1 MSVVR
6 SVVQSVV
13 QPVVQS
19 VLGTTGPIPIF
30 HMPLQRDFTIS
41 KGIGPYTFTAAGLR
55 SYIDQDDGLLK
66 YAGINEGRFEAPGQ
80 LIWGAVENL
89 FARSEDASHADWV
102 KTNLTVT
109 ANNATAPDGNMAMDL
124 MIPSAS
130 NLAHYFRQD
139 ESVTSGGDYVT
150 SVFADSGGYDFVQ
163 ITGSTG
169 FNSEWVNFNLSTGAV
184 GDSSITGG
192 TAKIE
197 DMGGGIY
204 RCSLSLP
211 AISTTTGRMLVAV
224 YNTDIS
230 SRLFPFVGD
239 GSSGVNVWGM
249 QFEEGLTP
257 SPYVKT
263 EASPVTALS
272 DNLSVDSD
280 NIPAPGDDYSVSF
293 ELDYKTVS
301 PGTVPFIY
309 KVVGETTRR
318 SLTDSSNRVKITHS
332 VDTQSSLALGTTVS
346 KLVGTK
352 DSSTLTLYVDG
363 ALDDTAVPG
372 AVTGT
377 KSSIQLG
384 RDGTTSSRYL
394 NGHIKNIKIFDKT
407 LTASEAGKL

>member
-1 MSVVR
+1 MTVVRSVVR
-6 SVVQSVV
+6 SVVQ
-13 QPVVQS
+13 PVVRS

-30 HMPLQRDFTIS
+30 HMPMSNSLLVS
-41 KGIGPYTFTAAGLR
+41 KGIGPATFTAASTR
-55 SYIDQDDGLLK
+55 TYIDKNDGLLK
-66 YAGINEGRFEAPGQ
+66 TAAINEARFEAEGQ
-80 LIWGAVENL
+80 LIWGSVENL
-89 FARSEDASHADWV
+89 ALFSEEFDNAVWTKSGGS
-102 KTNLTVT
+102 TVT
-109 ANNATAPDGNMAMDL
+109 ANQAISPDGTMNADL
-124 MIPSAS
+124 LDISAANS
-130 NLAHYFRQD
+130 YITDNVNTLLGNDYIYAIFLRSVSGTGTWPLNWHDGTHHRELVNLTEAWQRFD
-139 ESVTSGGDYVT
+139 IS
-150 SVFADSGGYDFVQ
+150 
-163 ITGSTG
+163 
-169 FNSEWVNFNLSTGAV
+169 FNPAVNGTNIYL
-184 GDSSITGG
+184 GDSRIGTNTLDTCYSWGVQVNEGG
-192 TAKIE
+192 LA
-197 DMGGGIY
+197 
-204 RCSLSLP
+204 
-211 AISTTTGRMLVAV
+211 
-224 YNTDIS
+224 
-230 SRLFPFVGD
+230 
-239 GSSGVNVWGM
+239 
-249 QFEEGLTP
+249 
-257 SPYVKT
+257 PYVKT